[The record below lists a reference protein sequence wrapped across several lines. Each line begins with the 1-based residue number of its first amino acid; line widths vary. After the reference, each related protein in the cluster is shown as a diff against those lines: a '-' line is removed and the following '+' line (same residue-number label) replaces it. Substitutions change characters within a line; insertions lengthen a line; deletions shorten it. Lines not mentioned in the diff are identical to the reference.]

1 LNITTLSSV
10 AISLICI
17 LVGANASAGE
27 FRPRHFSGLINDYSP
42 SNVKGGPYEMH
53 GQWSMDLH
61 SEWGSEDTTAD
72 FIADMTMAG
81 YAMTLVTTPPD
92 GTGTGTVAVQTQA
105 GVGPHTHH
113 ISLTNIMVTWNMT
126 GCPNYLINPSK
137 GGFQING
144 TVSIL
149 TGNGTNAPFE
159 TTPPSSTLQVCVTG
173 GSEITYSN
181 VTLVFAGPATSH
193 FGSQAIHGVV
203 RRASADSDGNR

>member
-1 LNITTLSSV
+1 MNITTLSSV
-10 AISLICI
+10 AMSLTCI

-27 FRPRHFSGLINDYSP
+27 FGPRHFSGLINDYSP
-42 SNVKGGPYEMH
+42 SSVKGGPYEMH

-61 SEWGSEDTTAD
+61 SEWGSVDTAAD

-81 YAMTLVTTPPD
+81 HVTTLVTTPAD
-92 GTGTGTVAVQTQA
+92 STGTVAVQSQA

-113 ISLTNIMVTWNMT
+113 ISLTNIAVTWNMT
-126 GCPNYLINPSK
+126 GCPNYLTNPSK

-149 TGNGTNAPFE
+149 TGNGSNAPFE

-173 GSEITYSN
+173 GDEITYSN
-181 VTLVFAGPATSH
+181 VTLVFTGPATSH
-193 FGSQAIHGVV
+193 FGPQAIHGVV
-203 RRASADSDGNR
+203 RIASADSDGKRLP